1 MSIREPCAGYFT
13 DVYLKDCPCLKE
25 LLIYYCTQGNGEQK
39 ELLSTG
45 AGLSQI
51 PSVTR
56 YIKTQSIIIKSN
68 TGDLR

>member
-1 MSIREPCAGYFT
+1 MPVRDSCAGYFT

-25 LLIYYCTQGNGEQK
+25 LLIYCCTRGSREQK
-39 ELLSTG
+39 QLLTTG
-45 AGLSQI
+45 VGLSQI

-56 YIKTQSIIIKSN
+56 YIKTQSIIIKGS